1 MAGNSKS
8 NKAEENMFAF
18 FCTKIQESTN
28 STFANKVTN
37 TIKNKK
43 DGDQLEKNIHQR
55 LFR

>member
-8 NKAEENMFAF
+8 NKAEENMFTF

-37 TIKNKK
+37 TIKQKQ
-43 DGDQLEKNIHQR
+43 DGDKLEENLRK
-55 LFR
+55 